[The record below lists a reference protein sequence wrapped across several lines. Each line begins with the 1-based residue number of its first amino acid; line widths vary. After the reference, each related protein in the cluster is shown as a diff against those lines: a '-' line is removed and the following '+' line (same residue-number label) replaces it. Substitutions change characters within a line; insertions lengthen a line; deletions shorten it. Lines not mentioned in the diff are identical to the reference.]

1 VSVQATY
8 VPTLVWA
15 SQLTQRELDNSRD
28 THRPHPSTRELTT
41 MRSEIHIAP
50 DSLALAPSSRGAEN
64 LQASAGPDRAT
75 TTELVREPLGR
86 FRRARADAHPAAGD
100 NAAQDEIALKLQV
113 MLLSEENARLK
124 AERHRPSDIGTLIDQ
139 MRELGDQEGPGEV
152 LDEAWTMLS
161 ECLVIRQGLEQA
173 CAEIQAAIA
182 GVRQRLGSLTIR
194 LDDVTSA
201 DRGQPDVVPR
211 QTSNAR

>member
-1 VSVQATY
+1 
-8 VPTLVWA
+8 
-15 SQLTQRELDNSRD
+15 
-28 THRPHPSTRELTT
+28 

-50 DSLALAPSSRGAEN
+50 DSPALAPTTSGATT
-64 LQASAGPDRAT
+64 LQASGAPDRSPSA
-75 TTELVREPLGR
+75 ELAREPVGR
-86 FRRARADAHPAAGD
+86 FRRSRGDAHPAPGD
-100 NAAQDEIALKLQV
+100 TAAQDEIALQLQV

-173 CAEIQAAIA
+173 CAEIQVAIA
-182 GVRQRLGSLTIR
+182 GVRERLGSLTIR
-194 LDDVTSA
+194 LEDVTPA
-201 DRGQPDVVPR
+201 DGGQPDVVLR
-211 QTSNAR
+211 QAANAR

>member
-1 VSVQATY
+1 
-8 VPTLVWA
+8 
-15 SQLTQRELDNSRD
+15 
-28 THRPHPSTRELTT
+28 
-41 MRSEIHIAP
+41 MRSEIQIAP
-50 DSLALAPSSRGAEN
+50 DSPALAPMSTSAET
-64 LQASAGPDRAT
+64 LQAPARPERAST
-75 TTELVREPLGR
+75 ADVASVPGGR
-86 FRRARADAHPAAGD
+86 FRRTRNDARPAAGD
-100 NAAQDEIALKLQV
+100 SAAQDEIALKLQV

-182 GVRQRLGSLTIR
+182 GVRERLGSLTIR
-194 LDDVTSA
+194 LDDVTPA
-201 DRGQPDVVPR
+201 GGGHPDVVPR
-211 QTSNAR
+211 QTPHAG

>member
-1 VSVQATY
+1 
-8 VPTLVWA
+8 
-15 SQLTQRELDNSRD
+15 
-28 THRPHPSTRELTT
+28 

-50 DSLALAPSSRGAEN
+50 DSSVST
-64 LQASAGPDRAT
+64 SAGTETVQAPAGPVLAAT
-75 TTELVREPLGR
+75 AELAREPVGR
-86 FRRARADAHPAAGD
+86 FRRGRGNAQSAPGD

-173 CAEIQAAIA
+173 CAEIQVAIA
-182 GVRQRLGSLTIR
+182 GVRERLGSLTIR
-194 LDDVTSA
+194 LDDVA
-201 DRGQPDVVPR
+201 PANVGHPDVVPR
-211 QTSNAR
+211 QSSLAR

>member
-1 VSVQATY
+1 
-8 VPTLVWA
+8 
-15 SQLTQRELDNSRD
+15 
-28 THRPHPSTRELTT
+28 
-41 MRSEIHIAP
+41 MRSEIQSAP
-50 DSLALAPSSRGAEN
+50 DSSALATSGAGETMQT
-64 LQASAGPDRAT
+64 LSGPGRASTA
-75 TTELVREPLGR
+75 ELVHEPVGR
-86 FRRARADAHPAAGD
+86 FRRVRGNVQSAPGD

-173 CAEIQAAIA
+173 CAEIQVAIA
-182 GVRQRLGSLTIR
+182 GVRERLGSLTIR
-194 LDDVTSA
+194 LDDVTPA
-201 DRGQPDVVPR
+201 NVGHPDVVPR
-211 QTSNAR
+211 QSSQAA

>member
-1 VSVQATY
+1 
-8 VPTLVWA
+8 
-15 SQLTQRELDNSRD
+15 
-28 THRPHPSTRELTT
+28 

-50 DSLALAPSSRGAEN
+50 DSPALASTSSSTDTLPAPSGS
-64 LQASAGPDRAT
+64 DRAPSPK
-75 TTELVREPLGR
+75 LAGEPVGR
-86 FRRARADAHPAAGD
+86 FRRSRGDAHPAPGD
-100 NAAQDEIALKLQV
+100 NAAQDEIALQLQV

-173 CAEIQAAIA
+173 CAEIQLAIA
-182 GVRQRLGSLTIR
+182 GVRERLGSLTIR
-194 LDDVTSA
+194 LDDVRPA
-201 DRGQPDVVPR
+201 DRSQSDVVPR
-211 QTSNAR
+211 RSSNAR

>member
-1 VSVQATY
+1 
-8 VPTLVWA
+8 
-15 SQLTQRELDNSRD
+15 
-28 THRPHPSTRELTT
+28 

-50 DSLALAPSSRGAEN
+50 DSSVLATSGGETLHTTSSPGRSSTAELA
-64 LQASAGPDRAT
+64 
-75 TTELVREPLGR
+75 REPVGR
-86 FRRARADAHPAAGD
+86 FRRPRGNAQSAPAD

-173 CAEIQAAIA
+173 CVEIQVAIA
-182 GVRQRLGSLTIR
+182 GVRERLGSLTIR

-201 DRGQPDVVPR
+201 TVGHPDVVPR
-211 QTSNAR
+211 QSSHAA

>member
-1 VSVQATY
+1 
-8 VPTLVWA
+8 
-15 SQLTQRELDNSRD
+15 
-28 THRPHPSTRELTT
+28 

-50 DSLALAPSSRGAEN
+50 DAPALAPSSRGAEK
-64 LQASAGPDRAT
+64 LQAPAGPDRPS

-86 FRRARADAHPAAGD
+86 FRRARGDAHPAPGD

-124 AERHRPSDIGTLIDQ
+124 AERHRPSDLGTLIDQ

-173 CAEIQAAIA
+173 CAEIQVAIA
-182 GVRQRLGSLTIR
+182 GVRERLGSLTIR
-194 LDDVTSA
+194 LDDVTPTN
-201 DRGQPDVVPR
+201 GGHPDVVPR
-211 QTSNAR
+211 QSAHT

>member
-1 VSVQATY
+1 
-8 VPTLVWA
+8 
-15 SQLTQRELDNSRD
+15 
-28 THRPHPSTRELTT
+28 
-41 MRSEIHIAP
+41 MRSEIQIAP
-50 DSLALAPSSRGAEN
+50 DSPALAATSSGAET
-64 LQASAGPDRAT
+64 LQAPGGPDRASSG
-75 TTELVREPLGR
+75 EPAREPFGR
-86 FRRARADAHPAAGD
+86 FRRARGDAHPAPRD
-100 NAAQDEIALKLQV
+100 NAAQDEVALQLQV

-124 AERHRPSDIGTLIDQ
+124 AERHRPSDVGTLIDQ

-173 CAEIQAAIA
+173 CAEIQVAIA
-182 GVRQRLGSLTIR
+182 GVRERLGSLTIR
-194 LDDVTSA
+194 LDDVSPA